1 MSSMNKRIVKAVLF
15 FVLLHVGFSLGYYR
29 LSWSVREP
37 IHRIAPSFERFY
49 MRQAFRMWQW
59 WDYLGWTGQDVSV
72 RVESV
77 PVEEFGFGGEPECA
91 AVSIVLTNQ
100 AYRVGYDAER
110 LAPLWVAYRLDAES
124 LFPLTKRPSSFK
136 KDPRIPT
143 MSARALYRTGY
154 DRGHMAPNYGI
165 TTRYGKEAQRETF
178 YMSNIIAQ
186 RPALNRGIWRR
197 LEGLIANRYAPQE
210 DAIWVYTGPIYGE
223 GAKQLETGAWLPSAC
238 YKIVIDKRGAAWR
251 VMAFMMEQEIPPYTR
266 VRSRM
271 VSVDEIEERTGVDF
285 FPQVLDEAFEGEVA
299 SRLWPIRG
307 PLVWFR

>member
-37 IHRIAPSFERFY
+37 IHRIAPSFDRFY

-72 RVESV
+72 RAEIM
-77 PVEEFGFGGEPECA
+77 PVEEFGFGGEPECVE
-91 AVSIVLTNQ
+91 VSIVLTNQ

-110 LAPLWVAYRLDAES
+110 LSPLWVAYQLDAES
-124 LFPLTKRPSSFK
+124 LFPLTKRPSTFK

-210 DAIWVYTGPIYGE
+210 DAIWVYTGPIYGK
-223 GAKQLETGAWLPSAC
+223 GAKQLEKGAWLPSAC

-266 VRSRM
+266 LRSRM
-271 VSVDEIEERTGVDF
+271 VSVDEIEQRTGIDF
-285 FPQVLDEAFEGEVA
+285 FPQVLGEAFEEEVA